1 MATSSKVAELKKR
14 FEATQKVT
22 LTPEQH
28 AATLRQKQRDQEE
41 AVRIAKSRAARYNM
55 TLRSLELTNAAQVS
69 EARKQDRAKKDDTMK
84 SFQQP
89 GRRVSGLKKTT
100 QARVEASQSIL
111 ASALSHNRSPAVA
124 MDVVRAVAAQ
134 VDETIKTA
142 EPATKDDEAKAKKD
156 AEAEALAFARLEE
169 EARLA
174 EEAREKALQEAA
186 AKAAAEA
193 EAAAKAAEEA
203 RKAAE
208 AAEASRAV
216 ELKKQAEA
224 EEERARQAK
233 AEAEAAAAAVTA
245 EEAVPEEEPSIDD
258 GAKFE
263 MTSLNKALE
272 QGNDDAIN
280 KAIVTDFLKEHDP
293 AKVDEV
299 DKIMAENKGQEGKLM
314 QDLVAKYSDP
324 VATEIKVTA
333 EVIVQIEGEGKT
345 DSGKEDESLDEN
357 SIEQQRKE
365 AERIKMDEE
374 SRIAAMDETEKKIYM
389 EQLAAQ
395 TKHQEEKDK
404 MLKSQLNVYGSSGA
418 AALLGGRGRGR
429 GKARP
434 KSDRQTEYIVNG
446 INEGGQWEVNAE

>member
-1 MATSSKVAELKKR
+1 MASSKVAELKKR

-28 AATLRQKQRDQEE
+28 AAALRQKQRDQEE

-55 TLRSLELTNAAQVS
+55 TLRSLELANAAQVT
-69 EARKQDRAKKDDTMK
+69 EARKLDRVKKEDTMK

-100 QARVEASQSIL
+100 QARVEASQSLL
-111 ASALSHNRSPAVA
+111 ANALSHERSPEVA
-124 MDVVRAVAAQ
+124 MDVVRAVAVQ
-134 VDETIKTA
+134 VEETIKDA
-142 EPATKDDEAKAKKD
+142 EPASKEDEAKAMKE
-156 AEAEALAFARLEE
+156 AEAEALAYARQEE

-193 EAAAKAAEEA
+193 EQAAKAAEEA

-208 AAEASRAV
+208 AAEAHRAV
-216 ELKKQAEA
+216 ELRRQAEA

-233 AEAEAAAAAVTA
+233 VEAEAAAAAVTA
-245 EEAVPEEEPSIDD
+245 EESVREEEPSIDD

-280 KAIVTDFLKEHDP
+280 KAIVKDFLQEHDP
-293 AKVDEV
+293 SKVNEV
-299 DKIMAENKGQEGKLM
+299 DKLMAENKGQEGKLM
-314 QDLVAKYSDP
+314 QELVEKYSDP
-324 VATEIKVTA
+324 AAAEIKVTA
-333 EVIVQIEGEGKT
+333 EVIVQIESEGK
-345 DSGKEDESLDEN
+345 SEPAKEEGDGLDEN
-357 SIEQQRKE
+357 SVEQQRKE
-365 AERIKMDEE
+365 AERIKMEEE
-374 SRIAAMDETEKKIYM
+374 SKIAAMDETEKKMYM
-389 EQLAAQ
+389 ENLAAQ